1 MNLSDVSAAGMQKA
15 LVGVLILMRLIC
27 YVLWDKRRKKSC

>member
-1 MNLSDVSAAGMQKA
+1 MNLSDVAAARVQKA

-27 YVLWDKRRKKSC
+27 YVLWDKRKKKSC

>member
-1 MNLSDVSAAGMQKA
+1 MNPDDVVAARVQEGM
-15 LVGVLILMRLIC
+15 VGVLILMSLIC

>member
-1 MNLSDVSAAGMQKA
+1 MKPGNVVAAGVQKA

-27 YVLWDKRRKKSC
+27 YVLWDKRIK